1 MTTSQNNPET
11 EKIYQFNADIN
22 QLMKLIIN
30 SVYSDKEI
38 FLRELISNSSDA
50 LDKVRYLSITNQ
62 DMVKDMPNM
71 EISIVTDKQNNTIT
85 IEDTGIGMTKEEL
98 INNLGTIAKSGTKQ
112 FIKSLTNSTSE
123 NNDLKLIGQFGIGF
137 YSVFLVS
144 NNVEVLTKS
153 YDGDEYLWTSD
164 ENGFTL
170 KKMEE
175 DKRILKR
182 GTRIVLHLRDSEL
195 EFLEEE
201 RIKDIVK
208 KHSQFVSYKISLLC
222 EKVEE
227 VPVEDEDEDVENLDE
242 KKENENEN
250 ENENEVTIEDVT
262 EEEAKETKTTT
273 ETKMEFEVLNK
284 QDPIWIRKKTEVS
297 DEEYNNFYKSISND
311 WDNPVTRTH
320 FSVEGSTSFKSVLFL
335 PNHSGTDMYSP
346 GKCVNRIKLYV
357 RRVFVL
363 DKCEEVIPEYF
374 HFVTGIVDS
383 DDLSLNVSREILQ
396 KNNIIKNIRK
406 ILVKRIIKMM
416 DELSKN
422 DEEKYQ
428 KFYNEYHKNIKWGI
442 NEDHANRDKLSK
454 LLRYVSS
461 KSDDKAISL
470 AKYVEDMPKD
480 QKHIYY
486 ITGESLKT
494 VKNSPFLET
503 LNKKNYAV
511 LFMTDP
517 IDEYVVQG
525 MKQYD
530 EMKMIDI
537 TKGDLNIELTE
548 KEKKKEEED
557 KKTYDKMCSE
567 VKNILSEYVENVI
580 LSKRVVDSPCCIS
593 STEYGWSANMAR
605 IMRAQALRDSSMNDI
620 MSAKKIFEL
629 NPQHKTIKLLKNKF
643 DNINDGNKGE
653 FANIVRLLYQ
663 TCLIVSGFSVIEP
676 EQYSKKVYNLINLG
690 LGDYD
695 DDDDDS
701 EKEDEQQNE
710 TQPEEIVI
718 GNDGQQN
725 ETQPEEI
732 VIGNDDELE
741 MEGID

>member
-1 MTTSQNNPET
+1 MTTSQNNSET
-11 EKIYQFNADIN
+11 EKTYQFDADIN

-98 INNLGTIAKSGTKQ
+98 IDNLGTIAKSGTKQ
-112 FIKSLTNSTSE
+112 FIESLTNSTSK

-170 KKMEE
+170 KKIEE

-182 GTRIVLHLRDSEL
+182 GTKIVLHLRDEEL

-201 RIKDIVK
+201 RIKSIVK

-222 EKVEE
+222 EKIEE
-227 VPVEDEDEDVENLDE
+227 VPVEDEDVEILDE
-242 KKENENEN
+242 QTENQEDD
-250 ENENEVTIEDVT
+250 ENEVTIEDVT
-262 EEEAKETKTTT
+262 EEKEAKPKETKTTT
-273 ETKMEFEVLNK
+273 ETKMEFEVLNS
-284 QDPIWIRKKTEVS
+284 QEPIWIRKKTEVS

-320 FSVEGSTSFKSVLFL
+320 FSVEGSTSFKCVLFL

-346 GKCVNRIKLYV
+346 GKCVNKIKLYV
-357 RRVFVL
+357 RRIFVL
-363 DKCEEVIPEYF
+363 DKCEEVVPEYF

-396 KNNIIKNIRK
+396 KNNIIRNIRK
-406 ILVKRIIKMM
+406 ILVKRIIKMIS
-416 DELSKN
+416 ELSKN
-422 DEEKYQ
+422 DEEKYE
-428 KFYNEYHKNIKWGI
+428 KFYKEYHKNIKWGI
-442 NEDHANRDKLSK
+442 NEDHVNRDKLSK

-461 KSDDKAISL
+461 KSDGKAISL

-486 ITGESLKT
+486 ITGESLKNI
-494 VKNSPFLET
+494 KNSPFLES
-503 LNKKNYAV
+503 LNKKKYAV

-537 TKGDLNIELTE
+537 TKGDLNIELTKE
-548 KEKKKEEED
+548 EKKKEEKD

-567 VKNILSEYVENVI
+567 VKNVLSEYVENVI

-605 IMRAQALRDSSMNDI
+605 IMRAQALRDSSMNDV

-690 LGDYD
+690 LGDCD
-695 DDDDDS
+695 DDDDD
-701 EKEDEQQNE
+701 DE
-710 TQPEEIVI
+710 
-718 GNDGQQN
+718 QQN

>member
-62 DMVKDMPNM
+62 DMIKDMPNM

-164 ENGFTL
+164 QNGFTL
-170 KKMEE
+170 KKIEE

-182 GTRIVLHLRDSEL
+182 GTKIVLHLRDSEL

-201 RIKDIVK
+201 RIKGIVK

-227 VPVEDEDEDVENLDE
+227 VPVEDEDVENLDE
-242 KKENENEN
+242 QNENE
-250 ENENEVTIEDVT
+250 EDNENEVTIEDVT

-284 QDPIWIRKKTEVS
+284 QEPIWIRKKTEVS
-297 DEEYNNFYKSISND
+297 DEEYNDFYKSISND

-320 FSVEGSTSFKSVLFL
+320 FSVEGSTSFKCVLFL
-335 PNHSGTDMYSP
+335 PNHSATDMYSP

-357 RRVFVL
+357 RRIFVL

-396 KNNIIKNIRK
+396 KNNIIINIRK

-422 DEEKYQ
+422 DEEKYE
-428 KFYNEYHKNIKWGI
+428 KFYKEYHKNIKWGI
-442 NEDHANRDKLSK
+442 NEDHVNRDKLSK

-461 KSDDKAISL
+461 KSDGKAISL

-486 ITGESLKT
+486 ITGESLKS

-511 LFMTDP
+511 FFMTDP

-530 EMKMIDI
+530 KMKMIDI

-548 KEKKKEEED
+548 KEKKEEEED

-567 VKNILSEYVENVI
+567 VKNVLSEYVENVI
-580 LSKRVVDSPCCIS
+580 LSKRIVDSPCCIS

-690 LGDYD
+690 LGDD
-695 DDDDDS
+695 DND
-701 EKEDEQQNE
+701 DEQQNE

-718 GNDGQQN
+718 GNN
-725 ETQPEEI
+725 
-732 VIGNDDELE
+732 DELE
-741 MEGID
+741 MEGVD

>member
-1 MTTSQNNPET
+1 MTTSQNNSET
-11 EKIYQFNADIN
+11 EKTYQFDADIN

-38 FLRELISNSSDA
+38 FLRELISNASDA

-62 DMVKDMPNM
+62 DMIKDMPNM

-112 FIKSLTNSTSE
+112 FIESLTNSTSK

-170 KKMEE
+170 KKIEE

-182 GTRIVLHLRDSEL
+182 GTKIVLHLRDEEL

-201 RIKDIVK
+201 RIKSIVK

-222 EKVEE
+222 EKIEE
-227 VPVEDEDEDVENLDE
+227 VPVKDEDVEILDE
-242 KKENENEN
+242 QTENQEDD
-250 ENENEVTIEDVT
+250 ENEVTIEDVT
-262 EEEAKETKTTT
+262 EEKEAKPKETKTTT
-273 ETKMEFEVLNK
+273 ETKMEFEVLNS
-284 QDPIWIRKKTEVS
+284 QEPIWIRKKTEVS

-320 FSVEGSTSFKSVLFL
+320 FSVEGSTSFKCVLFL

-346 GKCVNRIKLYV
+346 GKCVNKIKLYV
-357 RRVFVL
+357 RRIFVL

-396 KNNIIKNIRK
+396 KNNIIRNIRK
-406 ILVKRIIKMM
+406 ILVKRIIKMIS
-416 DELSKN
+416 ELSKN
-422 DEEKYQ
+422 DEEKYE
-428 KFYNEYHKNIKWGI
+428 KFYKEYHKNIKWGI
-442 NEDHANRDKLSK
+442 NEDHVNRDKLSK

-461 KSDDKAISL
+461 KSDGKAISL

-486 ITGESLKT
+486 ITGESLKNI
-494 VKNSPFLET
+494 KNSPFLES

-537 TKGDLNIELTE
+537 TKGDLNIELTKE
-548 KEKKKEEED
+548 EKKKEEKD

-567 VKNILSEYVENVI
+567 VKNVLSEYVENVI

-605 IMRAQALRDSSMNDI
+605 IMRAQALRDSSMNDV

-663 TCLIVSGFSVIEP
+663 TCLIVSGFSIIEP

-690 LGDYD
+690 LGDCD
-695 DDDDDS
+695 DDDDD
-701 EKEDEQQNE
+701 DEQQNE

-718 GNDGQQN
+718 GNN
-725 ETQPEEI
+725 
-732 VIGNDDELE
+732 DELE
-741 MEGID
+741 MEGVD